1 MQYVKN
7 KDHWLKGV
15 MAIRELDDPLV
26 LFHDWLCEAK
36 DKEENDP
43 TAACLA
49 TASADAIPSARMVLL
64 KDANSDGFV
73 FYTNL
78 ESRKGE
84 DLLRNPQ
91 AALCFHWKSLRRQ
104 VRIEGNVTLVSA
116 TEGNEYFATRPR
128 SAQIGAWASSQSKP
142 LQTRFHLEKRVVEYT
157 AKFGLSAIPRPEH
170 WSGYRVAPKRIE
182 FWRHGNFRLH
192 DRLLYERNDTGWRR
206 EWLFP

>member
-1 MQYVKN
+1 MQYVNN
-7 KDHWLKGV
+7 KDHWLKGM
-15 MAIRELDDPLV
+15 MAIRALDDPLV
-26 LFHDWLCEAK
+26 LFHDWLREAQ

-116 TEGNEYFATRPR
+116 TEGDEYFATRPR

-142 LQTRFHLEKRVVEYT
+142 LQTRLHLEKRVVEYT

>member
-1 MQYVKN
+1 M
-7 KDHWLKGV
+7 
-15 MAIRELDDPLV
+15 V
-26 LFHDWLCEAK
+26 LFHDWLREAK

>member
-36 DKEENDP
+36 DKEENAP
-43 TAACLA
+43 AAACLA